1 MNELMTKAVLQ
12 ITNDL
17 GEIKG
22 DTRAIKE
29 KVDSHDTLL
38 KEHGDMLTEI
48 NKRTFNLDSW
58 KNGIIHTVTEE
69 KEKALAQIR
78 AEMKPVKDDFDT
90 RQKGN
95 EEKKQEFTKI
105 KYNIT
110 GNVIEKGV
118 YLCIAMVATNYKAI
132 INFITKLFS

>member
-1 MNELMTKAVLQ
+1 MQNEMTKAVLQ

-29 KVDSHDTLL
+29 KVDSHDVLL
-38 KEHGDMLTEI
+38 QKHTSILDTI
-48 NKRTFNLDSW
+48 DKRTIGLDSW
-58 KNGIIHTVTEE
+58 KNGIIHIVTEE

-78 AEMKPVKDDFDT
+78 GEIKPMKDEFDAK
-90 RQKGN
+90 QKN
-95 EEKKQEFTKI
+95 KTETKQEFTKI

-110 GNVIEKGV
+110 GNVVEKGV
-118 YLCIAMVATNYKAI
+118 YLGIAIVATNYKAV
-132 INFITKLFS
+132 INFLTKIFS